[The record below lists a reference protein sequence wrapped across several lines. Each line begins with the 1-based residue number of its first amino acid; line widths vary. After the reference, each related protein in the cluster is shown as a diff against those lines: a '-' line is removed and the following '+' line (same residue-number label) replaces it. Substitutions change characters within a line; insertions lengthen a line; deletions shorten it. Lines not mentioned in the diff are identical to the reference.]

1 MLEPTVLVVT
11 TVPDP
16 AGNSGGFF
24 RQYSVALSL
33 GMNLAIGMALF
44 TVLGRYL
51 GRLAGAKTAGT
62 LGGMFAGLLY
72 GAYEVWRAT
81 RELDHQQKER
91 PESRRVDRKDHGRHS
106 PTS

>member
-1 MLEPTVLVVT
+1 MKSMLEPTVLVVT

-51 GRLAGAKTAGT
+51 GRLAGAKTDPLIDNAISQ
-62 LGGMFAGLLY
+62 LSSKL
-72 GAYEVWRAT
+72 
-81 RELDHQQKER
+81 Q
-91 PESRRVDRKDHGRHS
+91 
-106 PTS
+106 

>member
-1 MLEPTVLVVT
+1 MLPVTALVVT

-16 AGNSGGFF
+16 AGNNGRFF
-24 RQYSVALSL
+24 RQYGAALSL
-33 GMNLAIGMALF
+33 GMTLAVGMALF

-51 GRLAGAKTAGT
+51 GRLVGAKTAGT

-72 GAYEVWRAT
+72 GAYEVWRAA
-81 RELDHQQKER
+81 RELDHQRKER
-91 PESRRVDRKDHGRHS
+91 PENRRIDRKNHGGHS